1 MTRRPKRE
9 GKYSLSCRDEDWER
23 LKARA
28 SHAGSTSV
36 SAFIVETALAV
47 DPTRPRMDAAL
58 AMEHQETITQA
69 ARRLIAHLPPVP
81 PEKATP
87 LWKTLHGRISF
98 LVRMAMDDMLDQG
111 RRSALEHHLDRQ
123 FGAGSGARM
132 VSAYLERTGRDDI
145 PE

>member
-1 MTRRPKRE
+1 MRHRPKRE
-9 GKYSLSCRDEDWER
+9 GKYSLSCRDEDWVR
-23 LKARA
+23 IKARA

-36 SAFIVETALAV
+36 SAFIVEAALAV

-58 AMEHQETITQA
+58 VMEQQQAITQA
-69 ARRLIAHLPPVP
+69 ARRLIAHLP

-111 RRSALEHHLDRQ
+111 RRDVLEHQLDRQ

-132 VSAYLERTGRDDI
+132 VTAYLERTGRDDR